1 MIAITTRSSIR
12 VNPRFLELN
21 CARIGRELHEIGFSE
36 GEEENRSLRHL
47 HDRLAS
53 SSAGLGLM
61 SSKNM
66 VFLRNP
72 QVIFMEWLMLRICV
86 FLTFLV
92 QCQDLSYHSIY
103 LVCVSLGSP

>member
-21 CARIGRELHEIGFSE
+21 CARIGQVLHEIGFSE

-61 SSKNM
+61 SSKKYGFFKKSASYFYGMAYVKN
-66 VFLRNP
+66 L
-72 QVIFMEWLMLRICV
+72 CV
-86 FLTFLV
+86 F
-92 QCQDLSYHSIY
+92 DIS
-103 LVCVSLGSP
+103 